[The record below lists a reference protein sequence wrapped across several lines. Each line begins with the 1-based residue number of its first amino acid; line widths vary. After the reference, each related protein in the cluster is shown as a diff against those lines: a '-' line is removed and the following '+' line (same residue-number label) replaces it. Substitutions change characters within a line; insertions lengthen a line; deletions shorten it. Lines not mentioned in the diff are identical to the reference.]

1 MSEYKQCRIN
11 FNCDDSNEM
20 IAYEKFKSLGRKA
33 TEYVVDLILADLSGK
48 TKEPLVSQ
56 VNISN
61 EVIERLNKIETRL
74 SVLENNNTSV
84 NKDAEIEISSKME
97 KNNSV
102 PQTDPNPTS
111 TQDIE
116 EDDNSNSIPTI
127 PADIAARL
135 GGF

>member
-48 TKEPLVSQ
+48 FKDSSTSQ
-56 VNISN
+56 SITSN
-61 EVIERLNKIETRL
+61 ELIEKINKIEERL
-74 SVLENNNTSV
+74 SVLEESKFSANQN
-84 NKDAEIEISSKME
+84 AEIKNFSKE
-97 KNNSV
+97 
-102 PQTDPNPTS
+102 
-111 TQDIE
+111 IE
-116 EDDNSNSIPTI
+116 ESNLQMDSEPQPIKEVTENDKNDVIPMI
-127 PADIAARL
+127 PADVAARL

>member
-48 TKEPLVSQ
+48 FKDSSTSQ
-56 VNISN
+56 SITSN
-61 EVIERLNKIETRL
+61 ELIEKINKLEERL
-74 SVLENNNTSV
+74 SVLEESKFSANQN
-84 NKDAEIEISSKME
+84 AEIKNFSKEIEES
-97 KNNSV
+97 NL
-102 PQTDPNPTS
+102 QTDSEPQPIKEVTEN
-111 TQDIE
+111 DKN
-116 EDDNSNSIPTI
+116 DVIPMI
-127 PADIAARL
+127 PADVAARL